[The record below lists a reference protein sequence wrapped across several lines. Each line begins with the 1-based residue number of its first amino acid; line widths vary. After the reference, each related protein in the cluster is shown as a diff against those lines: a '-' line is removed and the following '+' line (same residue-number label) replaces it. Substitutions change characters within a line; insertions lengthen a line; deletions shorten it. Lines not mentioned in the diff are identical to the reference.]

1 MVKLVKVLDVK
12 NYVKK
17 LEDGLNSIRKDL
29 IEVKK
34 WKEDEVGRIDEFLLC
49 LILIKKV
56 SDIYDESNDVL
67 DEEESYI
74 EMVKEINLIIKE
86 IDFNDYLKRFDLDY
100 VEIDKC

>member
-34 WKEDEVGRIDEFLLC
+34 CKEDEVCRIDDFLFC
-49 LILIKKV
+49 LILLKKV
-56 SDIYDESNDVL
+56 SDVYDESNDVL

-100 VEIDKC
+100 VEVDKC

>member
-17 LEDGLNSIRKDL
+17 IHNGLNEIKKDL
-29 IEVKK
+29 IEDNKC
-34 WKEDEVGRIDEFLLC
+34 KEDEKVRIEETLVCLL
-49 LILIKKV
+49 LIETVNLL
-56 SDIYDESNDVL
+56 YEESNDIL
-67 DEEESYI
+67 DEDESYI
-74 EMVKEINLIIKE
+74 EMVENINVIIKK

>member
-12 NYVKK
+12 NDVKK

-49 LILIKKV
+49 LILLKKV